1 MAVRKKKVV
10 RMRAAPVA
18 TDVRW
23 TPAKRDAFLAAL
35 TETANVVGAARMVG
49 VPERSPYR
57 LRTKDAA
64 FAAAWDAALD
74 EAYNK
79 LELML
84 LRRATFGEACDGEA
98 TPPISTSFALALL
111 RHHHA
116 RSRRGTAD
124 LPRPMPG
131 AALRDQLETR
141 IAELNRR
148 YDAEA

>member
-1 MAVRKKKVV
+1 MAVRRKRAVCV
-10 RMRAAPVA
+10 RAAPVA

-23 TPAKRDAFLAAL
+23 TPAKRETFLTAL
-35 TETANVVGAARMVG
+35 VETANVVGAARSVG

-57 LRTKDAA
+57 LRAKDGD

-84 LRRATFGEACDGEA
+84 LRRATFGEACDGDA
-98 TPPISTSFALALL
+98 TPPISTGFALALL
-111 RHHHA
+111 RHHHTRA
-116 RSRRGTAD
+116 RRGAPD
-124 LPRPMPG
+124 LPRPMRG
-131 AALRDQLETR
+131 AKLRDTLEAR

-148 YDAEA
+148 YDAEE